1 MTITIDNS
9 TYRVED
15 ILYFNTIYKV
25 MGLYV
30 IEIYFKSQE
39 DPLVFEYTEKT
50 EYNMMIEKL
59 RNNLNIR

>member
-9 TYRVED
+9 IYRVED

-30 IEIYFKSQE
+30 IVQITRRPIDIGVY
-39 DPLVFEYTEKT
+39 
-50 EYNMMIEKL
+50 
-59 RNNLNIR
+59 